1 MQTLA
6 AVTAVSTEAIAKGKL
21 NAPEEDGE
29 DESEPMDWTAVAQ
42 GTGLNFARDSTAL
55 TLRALPRGTGARNA
69 QGRVTHMFVPPG
81 GGSERATERLAKP
94 RVSPAA
100 HREMIKHLPKMAKHH
115 YSTATVGGSKWRAGA
130 ATSLAVLR
138 SPVFYVMRST
148 CALLADVAVDA
159 MRVAYGTL
167 SEESFQTTSSWR
179 RRPTTGARL
188 PATAPLGP
196 TARGLRSDSDRS
208 CVLQRAAAP
217 AWMRSTASSA
227 CACVPTAQAECAAQV
242 PQARPQLRL
251 LPSLRLPAA
260 PHPRRALPPVLHH
273 LGSGT
278 RPPPPAGSHR
288 RS

>member
-1 MQTLA
+1 M
-6 AVTAVSTEAIAKGKL
+6 
-21 NAPEEDGE
+21 
-29 DESEPMDWTAVAQ
+29 
-42 GTGLNFARDSTAL
+42 
-55 TLRALPRGTGARNA
+55 
-69 QGRVTHMFVPPG
+69 
-81 GGSERATERLAKP
+81 
-94 RVSPAA
+94 
-100 HREMIKHLPKMAKHH
+100 
-115 YSTATVGGSKWRAGA
+115 GGSKWRAGA

-148 CALLADVAVDA
+148 CALLADVTVDA

-196 TARGLRSDSDRS
+196 TARGLRRDSDRS

-273 LGSGT
+273 LGSGA
-278 RPPPPAGSHR
+278 PPPAGSHR